1 MNLETLFQRCET
13 EQTPAADI
21 LRELRESLMTDKPL
35 NMQCLYALDYGDFVQ
50 ALEALREWRSQ
61 RYIIQAQARASVT
74 GMASVPSPLAR
85 AAWTDVEDHS
95 CAR

>member
-1 MNLETLFQRCET
+1 MNLEAMFERCEA

-35 NMQCLYALDYGDFVQ
+35 DMHRLYALGYGDFVQ

-61 RYIIQAQARASVT
+61 RYIFQAQARASVT
-74 GMASVPSPLAR
+74 GLASVPSPLAR